1 LNLARLQETI
11 RDAAATQ
18 RPLLI
23 RGGGSK
29 DFYGNAPHGE
39 PLDTRGHAGI
49 VAYEP
54 TELVV
59 TARCGTL
66 LSDLQ
71 EVLSEKGQFLSFEP
85 PSFGPGATLGGCVAA
100 GLSGPRRAAAGSV
113 RDAMLGA
120 KIVDGRGQLLSFGG
134 QVMKNV
140 AGYDVSRLLAGSMG
154 TLGLIVEASLKLLP
168 RPAMELT
175 RRFDLPQPQALE
187 ALGRW
192 GGQPLPISASAWRDG
207 RLALRFSGAQS
218 AVQAAA
224 RKLGGESVPAE
235 DAAAF
240 WSGVREQTDTFFAG
254 DAPLWRL
261 SLPAQAPVLELA
273 GEQLLE
279 WGGCGCRDR
288 SLGGIPRRRSRD
300 AVPRSRQ
307 ARGRLR
313 AFAAVACAP
322 APRPEE
328 NLRSGGYLQSRPDV
342 PGDLGLAEPF
352 LLRLDRGTRL
362 VCKRRLR
369 IPRQQACVQ
378 LDSNR
383 RLACFARLVRRLE
396 EQFLRRHVV
405 AGR

>member
-279 WGGCGCRDR
+279 WGGALRWLR
-288 SLGGIPRRRSRD
+288 SNADAATVRSAASRAGGHATLFRAADKRE
-300 AVPRSRQ
+300 
-307 ARGRLR
+307 G
-313 AFAAVACAP
+313 AFAP
-322 APRPEE
+322 LPP
-328 NLRSGGYLQSRPDV
+328 
-342 PGDLGLAEPF
+342 
-352 LLRLDRGTRL
+352 LL
-362 VCKRRLR
+362 
-369 IPRQQACVQ
+369 
-378 LDSNR
+378 
-383 RLACFARLVRRLE
+383 ARLHRDLKKT
-396 EQFLRRHVV
+396 FDP
-405 AGR
+405 AGIFNPGRMYPEI